1 MRCGAML
8 QASRTVDEGRT
19 TSEAHP
25 HGLDL
30 LDSLQSN
37 RKVAC
42 SHECFGI
49 HACGI
54 SAMMERQKGVIARF
68 GLEVED
74 TVLCASKEKSSLT
87 KQVFILLGNETEFNK
102 VTMYSNIRIL

>member
-1 MRCGAML
+1 
-8 QASRTVDEGRT
+8 
-19 TSEAHP
+19 
-25 HGLDL
+25 
-30 LDSLQSN
+30 
-37 RKVAC
+37 
-42 SHECFGI
+42 
-49 HACGI
+49 
-54 SAMMERQKGVIARF
+54 MMERQKGVIARF